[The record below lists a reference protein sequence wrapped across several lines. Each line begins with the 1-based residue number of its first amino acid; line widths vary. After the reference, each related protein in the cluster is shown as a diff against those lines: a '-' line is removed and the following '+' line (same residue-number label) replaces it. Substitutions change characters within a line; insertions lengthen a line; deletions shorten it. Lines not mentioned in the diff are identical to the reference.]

1 MYAIQSKQMS
11 LKNKL
16 VKLSELQK
24 VYTESLD
31 KSEHSNPRYRNEN
44 LKAKLIKKYKNQIM
58 FCEMGSSG
66 KYQSSIVFNSS
77 LYIKTAVMQAYV
89 SGSSDAIKDVRN
101 LMHNKI
107 AEFHEKSPDI
117 KLPPTPK
124 DLENLEIPED
134 LTKLLSYI
142 ICGKNSPTFPRVH
155 RLVYSTG
162 QDICRASTNDE

>member
-1 MYAIQSKQMS
+1 MTCTPVRLNSTENVSFIIFNHLKNGKGKMPKLVKCKRAQFKPIKELFVMYAIQSKQMS

-77 LYIKTAVMQAYV
+77 LYIKTAVMQVYV
-89 SGSSDAIKDVRN
+89 FDSSDAIKDVSN
-101 LMHNKI
+101 LMHSKI
-107 AEFHEKSPDI
+107 AEFMRNYLI
-117 KLPPTPK
+117 
-124 DLENLEIPED
+124 
-134 LTKLLSYI
+134 
-142 ICGKNSPTFPRVH
+142 
-155 RLVYSTG
+155 
-162 QDICRASTNDE
+162 